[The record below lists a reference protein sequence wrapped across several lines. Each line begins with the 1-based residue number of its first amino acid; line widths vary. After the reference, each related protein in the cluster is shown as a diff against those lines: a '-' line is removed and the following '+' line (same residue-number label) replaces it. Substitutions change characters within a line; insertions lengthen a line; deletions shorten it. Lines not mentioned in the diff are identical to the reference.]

1 MVDFGIFVL
10 IVISVHPC
18 AALSAEPGA
27 ALLKD
32 DGYHNEEDGCYSDVS
47 NSHGCLLE
55 MGFPHDFRTAGD
67 FCKMVARPDGHGDF
81 TGLELV
87 ADCDNGVVIP
97 LKEDCPLAVETADVG
112 GDFGG
117 FLLSHIVKFLLNMM

>member
-1 MVDFGIFVL
+1 LVDFGIFVL

-27 ALLKD
+27 ALLKN
-32 DGYHNEEDGCYSDVS
+32 DGYHYDEDGCCGDVD
-47 NSHGCLLE
+47 NHGGLLE
-55 MGFPHDFRTAGD
+55 MGFPHDFRTAGE

-87 ADCDNGVVIP
+87 ADCYDGVVVP
-97 LKEDCPLAVETADVG
+97 LKEDCPLAVVAADVG

-117 FLLSHIVKFLLNMM
+117 FLLCHGVKFLLNMM